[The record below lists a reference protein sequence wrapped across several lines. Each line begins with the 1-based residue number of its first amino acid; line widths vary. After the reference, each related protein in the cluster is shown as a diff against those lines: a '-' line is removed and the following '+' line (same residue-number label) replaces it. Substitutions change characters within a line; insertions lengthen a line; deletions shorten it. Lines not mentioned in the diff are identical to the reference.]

1 METGNKRKSKIYV
14 KVYFNEKD
22 FTTIIEDSEKALK
35 RKRGLKTFRQKPNGF
50 ENETIANTKGISKYL
65 KMCAKYYR
73 EHETERAKK
82 RIELEIQK
90 KELERKEKQ
99 LSDMGI

>member
-1 METGNKRKSKIYV
+1 MERKSKIYV

-22 FTTIIEDSEKALK
+22 FTTIAEQSVKVGK
-35 RKRGLKTFRQKPNGF
+35 RKGGLQLFTQKPHGF
-50 ENETIANTKGISKYL
+50 AHEKVANTKGISKFL
-65 KMCAKYYR
+65 KMCAKYYMDK
-73 EHETERAKK
+73 ENERAKE

-99 LSDMGI
+99 LKDMGI